1 MEEVALGTLYF
12 PGNNSHILADAVL
25 GMDDIITGF
34 EVFKTVNDFGAAEL
48 ALIASRVMMNLK
60 QLLTRNNRNVMN
72 RVMDAFGQRIVEEV
86 EAAFDEILCA
96 VGFIEDDFIFFA
108 LVPEPVFLFFIEG
121 EDDGAAVE
129 KDAQLDAKR
138 LIGQMNRFKIRG
150 VFRVRIFFNR
160 GTSLCCPGQ
169 FMPYGKLRQQLFFLN
184 HFLNVGDR
192 LIKQMLGVGFDSR
205 NVAVDDLGM
214 IQIVP
219 DAGWRRKEGGVGVE
233 PLVSH
238 SFLNHLEVIFNR
250 SGLDHFLFI
259 FEHCPCPGENLFDLG
274 IIQKKGRSRNN
285 PYFLQRGNGTLRIG
299 AEVADGVDFI
309 TKEFDTDRIFIVDGI
324 NIHNAATAGKAQRL
338 IDVRSLKITAGSQ
351 FPFQLFHVAG
361 ITGLQMDARITEG
374 FRRRQ
379 QPQKP
384 AW

>member
-1 MEEVALGTLYF
+1 
-12 PGNNSHILADAVL
+12 
-25 GMDDIITGF
+25 
-34 EVFKTVNDFGAAEL
+34 
-48 ALIASRVMMNLK
+48 
-60 QLLTRNNRNVMN
+60 
-72 RVMDAFGQRIVEEV
+72 
-86 EAAFDEILCA
+86 
-96 VGFIEDDFIFFA
+96 
-108 LVPEPVFLFFIEG
+108 
-121 EDDGAAVE
+121 
-129 KDAQLDAKR
+129 
-138 LIGQMNRFKIRG
+138 
-150 VFRVRIFFNR
+150 
-160 GTSLCCPGQ
+160 
-169 FMPYGKLRQQLFFLN
+169 
-184 HFLNVGDR
+184 
-192 LIKQMLGVGFDSR
+192 
-205 NVAVDDLGM
+205 M

-233 PLVSH
+233 PLVPH

-259 FEHCPCPGENLFDLG
+259 FEHCPCPCENLFDLG

-324 NIHNAATAGKAQRL
+324 NIHNAAAAGKAQRL